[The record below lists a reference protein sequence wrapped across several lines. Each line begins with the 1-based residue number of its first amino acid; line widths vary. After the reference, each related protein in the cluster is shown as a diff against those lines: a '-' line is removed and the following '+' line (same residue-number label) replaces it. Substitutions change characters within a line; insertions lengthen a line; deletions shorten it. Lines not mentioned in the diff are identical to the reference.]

1 MEKDSS
7 TKKSLC
13 VWGESQ
19 SYVGMKQAEKTTL
32 LQTWTISY
40 EMGRLTQGMGPGA
53 HPERRQSQEPQR
65 TIFKEHNCAFLFVC
79 FI

>member
-19 SYVGMKQAEKTTL
+19 SCVGMKQAEKTTL

-40 EMGRLTQGMGPGA
+40 EMGRLTQGMSPGA
-53 HPERRQSQEPQR
+53 QKAESRAPKDYFQR
-65 TIFKEHNCAFLFVC
+65 T
-79 FI
+79 